1 MLKCGHVKN
10 RDGLCFTKKK
20 RSLSGFVGSPRF
32 QIDPAGQAV
41 FSEPV
46 ASPGF
51 AKFRPGPRL

>member
-1 MLKCGHVKN
+1 MWTCKKTGRVSAL
-10 RDGLCFTKKK
+10 KKK
-20 RSLSGFVGSPRF
+20 KGSLSGFVGSPRF

>member
-1 MLKCGHVKN
+1 MWTCKKQGRSL
-10 RDGLCFTKKK
+10 LYKKK